1 MQKKLIALAI
11 ASVFFGIA
19 WAAPVVVAR
28 PAPVVPAPKPVAP
41 AAKPAAKQA
50 EPAPV
55 PVVTPVVPVIT
66 SKGASCN
73 EQRRKKGEC

>member
-28 PAPVVPAPKPVAP
+28 PAVVVARPAPVA
-41 AAKPAAKQA
+41 PAAKQA

-66 SKGASCN
+66 SKGVSCN

>member
-28 PAPVVPAPKPVAP
+28 PAPVAP

-66 SKGASCN
+66 SKGVSCN
-73 EQRRKKGEC
+73 EQRCKKGEC

>member
-28 PAPVVPAPKPVAP
+28 PAPVVPAP
-41 AAKPAAKQA
+41 
-50 EPAPV
+50 V

-66 SKGASCN
+66 SKGVSCN